1 MKIEAHVSKVEKEG
15 SSLRARADI
24 TVENCVKLIGIMV
37 KENREG
43 ELWVQYPQKDVRKDG
58 KVELKEDGYPKQ
70 TDVFYANNVDIN
82 HAIKDLVLK
91 AYDNMMEKGEEYGYA
106 DIYPEKGEHVNSTIE
121 PKLHACSTEV
131 TKASGRIL
139 IGGYMVVP
147 DIFVR
152 LHYTQDESAK
162 PFLTVSYPHFKT
174 GDRFVNFVQP
184 LTNGKIWD
192 GKEKVEKEHNFK
204 KEFEDMLK
212 EETMEFHPELKELFA
227 ASKEKEAKD
236 KVQDLIDK
244 AKANVEKDEKKAPE
258 RELEPSM

>member
-1 MKIEAHVSKVEKEG
+1 MKIEAHVSKVNKEG
-15 SSLRARADI
+15 SPLRARADI

-37 KENREG
+37 KETREG

-91 AYDNMMEKGEEYGYA
+91 AYENMMEKGEDYGYA

-152 LHYTQDESAK
+152 LHETQAGK
-162 PFLTVSYPHFKT
+162 PFLSVSYPHFKT

-184 LTNGKIWD
+184 LTNAKVWD

-212 EETMEFHPELKELFA
+212 EETLEFHPELRELL
-227 ASKEKEAKD
+227 ASAKEKEAD
-236 KVQDLIDK
+236 GKVQDLIDK
-244 AKANVEKDEKKAPE
+244 AKANVEKAEKKEPE

>member
-1 MKIEAHVSKVEKEG
+1 MKIEAHVSKVNKEG

-24 TVENCVKLIGIMV
+24 TVENCVKLIGITV
-37 KENREG
+37 RENHEG

-58 KVELKEDGYPKQ
+58 KVVMKEDGYPQQ
-70 TDVFYANNVDIN
+70 TDVYYANNADVN

-106 DIYPEKGEHVNSTIE
+106 DIYPQKGEHVNSTIE
-121 PKLHACSTEV
+121 PRLHACSKEV
-131 TKASGRIL
+131 TKASGRIV

-152 LHYTQDESAK
+152 LHETQAGK
-162 PFLTVSYPHFKT
+162 PFLSVSYPHFKT

-184 LTNGKIWD
+184 LTNGKVWD
-192 GKEKVEKEHNFK
+192 GQEKVEKEHNFK
-204 KEFEDMLK
+204 KDFEDMLK
-212 EETMEFHPELKELFA
+212 EETIGFHPELKELL
-227 ASKEKEAKD
+227 ASAKEKEQGG

-244 AKANVEKDEKKAPE
+244 AKANVEKGTEKEPA